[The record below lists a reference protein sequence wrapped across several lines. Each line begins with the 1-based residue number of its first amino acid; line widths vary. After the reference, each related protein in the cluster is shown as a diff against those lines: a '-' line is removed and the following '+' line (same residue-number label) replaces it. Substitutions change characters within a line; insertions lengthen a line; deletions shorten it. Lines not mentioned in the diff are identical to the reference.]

1 MNFKKKL
8 PIFSRMFPAHVFN
21 LLEKK
26 KKEREK
32 QNTLIRK
39 KGNLYVTFLKH
50 VK

>member
-1 MNFKKKL
+1 MFLIYSKKK
-8 PIFSRMFPAHVFN
+8 
-21 LLEKK
+21 KK